1 MATATLELINPYSKL
16 GLKRRPTY
24 DEIIGLINENET
36 ITGKLPDRTATFYK
50 ASPEGSFFAGSDAL
64 EILKEQQN
72 QIMEREMRDILM
84 RRNVRLSGRKFNV
97 DRIQASQS
105 NTAPAEV
112 QPDRETLSAQVQAD
126 LEEIDRRL
134 AERQQQTGEAHSQ
147 ELSKQSAMPSIER
160 FLSGFTSPIRGRRQV
175 PQIDLTRDDTQQAE
189 EDFFP
194 EEMTTARDQP
204 PSEQRER
211 SRSSSLKPNASE
223 TIIYTTGISKLT
235 EKELKFQL
243 FIRGVDVD
251 DPEVGIETRPRGS
264 RGGGKTPKQFYKEE
278 VENMIADGRWQR
290 RVEEELRKK
299 RISEFKRKTQSRGS
313 SSSSK

>member
-1 MATATLELINPYSKL
+1 MT
-16 GLKRRPTY
+16 
-24 DEIIGLINENET
+24 
-36 ITGKLPDRTATFYK
+36 
-50 ASPEGSFFAGSDAL
+50 
-64 EILKEQQN
+64 
-72 QIMEREMRDILM
+72 
-84 RRNVRLSGRKFNV
+84 
-97 DRIQASQS
+97 
-105 NTAPAEV
+105 
-112 QPDRETLSAQVQAD
+112 
-126 LEEIDRRL
+126 
-134 AERQQQTGEAHSQ
+134 ERQQQTGEAHSQ
-147 ELSKQSAMPSIER
+147 ELSRQSSMPTIER
-160 FLSGFTSPIRGRRQV
+160 FLSGLTSPIRGSASRPV
-175 PQIDLTRDDTQQAE
+175 PQIDLTRDETQQAE

-194 EEMTTARDQP
+194 EEMTTARDEP

-290 RVEEELRKK
+290 RVEEELLK